1 MSSASPSQPPARR
14 QGSFHP
20 QALLEPLDV
29 PGESNSAP
37 VEPRFTLPA
46 VPSCVP
52 QVRAML
58 IVAASTLLIAAP
70 IVLMFMPA
78 ADPGSADVHAVAAAV
93 PAAISLVTSLAVSS
107 SWLLFPG
114 VRNAHFGQAVCLL
127 LACVWY
133 SATWLVALYG
143 PDQSSRRVAFKL
155 NLVAFIATFLWS
167 WPIGI
172 DWLLLMTGERRGSG
186 AARRFLAIA
195 CHCTWLVAAGLG
207 LPIVRSD
214 AAYYNISSSA
224 DSPLTNA
231 ATHLPTL
238 IFTSITPS
246 WWPSLLVALWL
257 ATTVFNLLVFVLGWS
272 CSSSASTVPKVV
284 AARHKQR
291 ALCTAVAFFALQPPT
306 ALMGYYALH
315 SAPDTPAP
323 SLLLLWSAMLGVPW
337 MGCIHSVLCIMHEPN
352 LRSALRGW
360 WACCCGSNNGP
371 VELTHADSRFVHFER
386 PAGLTAEAEE
396 AEADLL
402 VRRVLNAEGEPTFR
416 MALILLPAGLVAGG
430 LAVVLILKL

>member
-127 LACVWY
+127 LACVALGYMARCALWPRPII
-133 SATWLVALYG
+133 ATSRLQA
-143 PDQSSRRVAFKL
+143 QSRRIHRYL
-155 NLVAFIATFLWS
+155 SLVMAHWNRLAAPNDRRAPRLGRRTAIPRHRLPLHVVGRRRPRLTNR
-167 WPIGI
+167 PI
-172 DWLLLMTGERRGSG
+172 RRG
-186 AARRFLAIA
+186 
-195 CHCTWLVAAGLG
+195 
-207 LPIVRSD
+207 
-214 AAYYNISSSA
+214 
-224 DSPLTNA
+224 
-231 ATHLPTL
+231 
-238 IFTSITPS
+238 
-246 WWPSLLVALWL
+246 LL
-257 ATTVFNLLVFVLGWS
+257 
-272 CSSSASTVPKVV
+272 
-284 AARHKQR
+284 
-291 ALCTAVAFFALQPPT
+291 
-306 ALMGYYALH
+306 
-315 SAPDTPAP
+315 
-323 SLLLLWSAMLGVPW
+323 
-337 MGCIHSVLCIMHEPN
+337 
-352 LRSALRGW
+352 
-360 WACCCGSNNGP
+360 
-371 VELTHADSRFVHFER
+371 
-386 PAGLTAEAEE
+386 
-396 AEADLL
+396 
-402 VRRVLNAEGEPTFR
+402 
-416 MALILLPAGLVAGG
+416 
-430 LAVVLILKL
+430 